1 MKKFLSVIA
10 FAICIMSVNFC
21 FANPYDDNSNYIRVR
36 YAPNSFA
43 YINLNS
49 VKVQEYNPPH
59 YQIAAHYV
67 VVVEGRG
74 GESNV
79 QEYDITKRYNWDT
92 KETFHLNENGNWQ
105 KDDIKGNL
113 APHARSRAFCD
124 AIFRAAY
131 NMDFYGY

>member
-1 MKKFLSVIA
+1 MKKILSAVL
-10 FAICIMSVNFC
+10 FAICILSVNFC
-21 FANPYDDNSNYIRVR
+21 FANPYDDNPNYIRVR
-36 YAPNSFA
+36 YALNSFA

-59 YQIAAHYV
+59 YQISAHYV

-74 GESNV
+74 GENNI

-92 KETFHLNENGNWQ
+92 KETFHLNEAGNWQ

-113 APHARSRAFCD
+113 ASNARSRAFCD

-131 NMDFYGY
+131 NINFYGY